1 MDEDALFAFGTV
13 LAALGGVL
21 ERKGV
26 CTTHELAETLG
37 GVAVMPP
44 RLAKNMP
51 GAPNTSEAGR
61 IWCALP
67 PSVPAARNSVP
78 IGSRWY
84 AG

>member
-37 GVAVMPP
+37 GVAVMT
-44 RLAKNMP
+44 AES
-51 GAPNTSEAGR
+51 GEEYAGR
-61 IWCALP
+61 AKY
-67 PSVPAARNSVP
+67 
-78 IGSRWY
+78 IGSWAHMVRAAALG
-84 AG
+84 AGGAQQH